1 MAEDTDTD
9 YSGRPVRRSKFPTE
23 PPEARGWKDLRIT
36 TLDDGTKVTRIDGA
50 WYRIGP
56 GGDVTDERID
66 VDPYADDSREYDGG
80 DDDEQG

>member
-9 YSGRPVRRSKFPTE
+9 YSGRHVRRPNFPTE
-23 PPEARGWKDLRIT
+23 PPDEARWKDLRVT
-36 TLDDGTKVTRIDGA
+36 VLDDGTEVMHFNGA
-50 WYRIGP
+50 WYRVGP
-56 GGDVTDERID
+56 KGLTDERID